1 MANSLTIAQA
11 SGLIAEQL
19 ADGRIDRDT
28 AVRAQAAIRER
39 SYYGSPMTATDRQR
53 LLALRFGI
61 VDAATPV
68 EALLRRAGGGA

>member
-1 MANSLTIAQA
+1 MADTLTVRQA
-11 SGLIAEQL
+11 SALIAEHL

-39 SYYGSPMTATDRQR
+39 LYYGSPMTANDRQR

-61 VDAATPV
+61 VDTASPV
-68 EALLRRAGGGA
+68 QALLRRAGGVA